1 LNIEK
6 IIEEIKVFYS
16 GHDDL
21 DEMISDLESESYYD
35 HWAKKMFDEEFGIN
49 KEIGRA
55 LFELQLSKAQS
66 NFDYL
71 DLGKF
76 FSSDNF
82 IADKIKGKELFTKAL
97 QLSENLNYKIYITN
111 SIATELDKKW
121 AEELYQEYQKQVEN
135 LEDYNKLIDS
145 IKDKLEDEKWA
156 EELIYNAKNSLLE
169 AEDIIEYAQGS
180 YNVVTLAEYLFN
192 SDKDEDAK
200 EVFNIAKQYED
211 VNDLLEAA
219 RKVGELYTDEFLKQ
233 YQNEI
238 LEKAI
243 ECVDEGYYCDIYNFI
258 VEYLEDEEKAQEFR
272 NNYEE
277 EMRNDN
283 AQYNNCEELFD
294 EPIDTDVTG
303 YFKIDIMSTGGE
315 FAYGIVE
322 SEEKLAILKEKM
334 ENGSISLNMCD
345 EDGNELMFYECDDQL
360 LQCYGPDI
368 NYSTVSI
375 SIYSDEDCEDELEE
389 IVSSKQTDKVGFN
402 IFTYDTPWYS
412 QEKLED
418 FSSEAL
424 QYGGYYT
431 EKRIHFPAVIN
442 IEDGEKFNPNFVYIG
457 TTNMDDTL
465 SDHEIVSIVLYI
477 PDERA
482 KEILDIY
489 LEENNDEDLSDYIAD
504 IYNDIRNGQYE
515 DISQILRE
523 CESIVLDIEGKGE
536 SEEHYSVVKDLN
548 GDVLCEGDEYSS

>member
-6 IIEEIKVFYS
+6 IIEEIKVSYS

-21 DEMISDLESESYYD
+21 DEMISDFESESYYD
-35 HWAKKMFDEEFGIN
+35 HWAQKMFDEEFGVN
-49 KEIGRA
+49 KVIGRA
-55 LFELQLSKAQS
+55 LFELELSKAES
-66 NFDYL
+66 SSDYRN
-71 DLGKF
+71 LGEF
-76 FSSDNF
+76 FSSNNF

-97 QLSENLNYKIYITN
+97 ELSESLNDKIYIAD

-156 EELIYNAKNSLLE
+156 EELIYNAKNYLLE

-200 EVFNIAKQYED
+200 EVFNIVKQYED

-258 VEYLEDEEKAQEFR
+258 VEDLEDEEKAQEFR

-283 AQYNNCEELFD
+283 AQHNNCEELFD

-334 ENGSISLNMCD
+334 ENGSIALNMCD

-360 LQCYGPDI
+360 FQCYGPDI

-389 IVSSKQTDKVGFN
+389 IVSSKQTYKVGFN
-402 IFTYDTPWYS
+402 IFTYDNPWYS
-412 QEKLED
+412 QEKLEE

-442 IEDGEKFNPNFVYIG
+442 IEDGEKFNPNFVYVG
-457 TTNMDDTL
+457 TIDMDETL

-477 PDERA
+477 SDERA

>member
-6 IIEEIKVFYS
+6 IIEEIKVSYS

-21 DEMISDLESESYYD
+21 DEMISDFESESYYD
-35 HWAKKMFDEEFGIN
+35 HWAQKMFDEEFGVN
-49 KEIGRA
+49 KVIGRA
-55 LFELQLSKAQS
+55 LFELELSKAES
-66 NFDYL
+66 SSDYRN
-71 DLGKF
+71 LGEF
-76 FSSDNF
+76 FSSNNF

-97 QLSENLNYKIYITN
+97 ELSESLNDKIYIAD

-121 AEELYQEYQKQVEN
+121 AEELYQEYQKQAEN

-156 EELIYNAKNSLLE
+156 EELIYNAKNYLLE

-180 YNVVTLAEYLFN
+180 YNIITLAEYLFN
-192 SDKDEDAK
+192 IDKDEDAK

-389 IVSSKQTDKVGFN
+389 IVSSKQTYKVGFN
-402 IFTYDTPWYS
+402 IFSYDNPWYS
-412 QEKLED
+412 QEKLEE

-442 IEDGEKFNPNFVYIG
+442 IEDGEKFNPNFVYVG
-457 TTNMDDTL
+457 TIDMDETL

-477 PDERA
+477 SDERA